1 MIVDRVQH
9 QAEFRRSPAPATAVV
24 QRLDDAVQ
32 LAAYAARPGTVVL
45 LSPGGTSFDSYRDFE
60 ARGEHFRAL
69 VRRAVQ
75 RARESMIGGRRSKS
89 NGGRYDWAL
98 VSVVTILLAL
108 GILMVFSASYP
119 RGLEGYGDA
128 YHFVTFQLAWVGL
141 GLLVLVIAAR
151 IPYGFWQRWSILI
164 MGGALLSLLAVI
176 VVGAERFGATRTY
189 YQGSIQPSEPAKLAI
204 MIYVAAWLTS
214 KGRRIRNVRAGLMPF
229 GVLMGIVAVLIVLQ
243 PEITAAILIV
253 VTAAIML
260 FIAGADIKQL
270 AVVGVITTA
279 TFVVLSFVSAATQAI
294 ASTLSRVGGQPTG
307 QRRMA
312 GAPGGPGAH
321 ARRAVRSGCGQRAG
335 PAHRVSPLEWSDNIF
350 GVIGEELGLLGTLF
364 VIMLFAL
371 LAYRGL
377 RIALRTP
384 DNFGML
390 LAIGITTMFILQ
402 ALLNMAV
409 IVATSPPTGVT
420 LPFISY
426 GGSSLVAALAGV
438 GILLSISRYG
448 AGAARSAD
456 AGKYSYE
463 RVDLGRRD
471 GGHVYPALAVLHSSL
486 RQLPVHGAASN
497 RHR

>member
-1 MIVDRVQH
+1 
-9 QAEFRRSPAPATAVV
+9 
-24 QRLDDAVQ
+24 
-32 LAAYAARPGTVVL
+32 
-45 LSPGGTSFDSYRDFE
+45 
-60 ARGEHFRAL
+60 
-69 VRRAVQ
+69 
-75 RARESMIGGRRSKS
+75 MIGARRSKT
-89 NGGRYDWAL
+89 NGRYDWAL
-98 VSVVTILLAL
+98 ISVVTILLAV

-128 YHFVTFQLAWVGL
+128 YRFVALQLAWLGVGL
-141 GLLVLVIAAR
+141 VVMVVTAR
-151 IPYGFWQRWSILI
+151 IPYAFWQRWSILI

-204 MIYVAAWLTS
+204 IIYVAAWLTS

-243 PEITAAILIV
+243 PEITAAALIV
-253 VTAAIML
+253 ATAGIML

-279 TFVVLSFVSAATQAI
+279 TFVVVIRFSSYAGDRIERYLASVGNPLASEEWQVRQAVQALMRGGLFGQGLGNGLAQQTGFLPLS
-294 ASTLSRVGGQPTG
+294 
-307 QRRMA
+307 
-312 GAPGGPGAH
+312 
-321 ARRAVRSGCGQRAG
+321 
-335 PAHRVSPLEWSDNIF
+335 WSDNIF

-364 VIMLFAL
+364 VVLLFAL

-448 AGAARSAD
+448 AGSARAVD

-471 GGHVYPALAVLHSSL
+471 RGPRVSGTGRPPAARTGSYQSTAPRPPSSGDG
-486 RQLPVHGAASN
+486 RVRRSGDGDKRRPG
-497 RHR
+497 